1 MILFD
6 LTISQPHKIRS
17 RVAVAA
23 LIVFVLLTPYFMVST
38 DIASAQT
45 RVDELKQNISSREDD
60 IKKLESEIV
69 EYQNRLLNVGTQKKT
84 LQGALQTLDLTRA
97 KLSKDIQL
105 TQKKIERTNATIS
118 DLEKN
123 IDQQES
129 RIVRN
134 KQLIASSIMKIAQ
147 TDEGTML
154 EVLLGSED
162 LSSFFQEVD
171 DLGRV
176 QTAIRDNIQSLRQL
190 KTSLGAQRDAFR
202 LEQKNLVRLNSQ
214 HGDQKNIA
222 DRQKQEQANLL
233 AVTKNQEANYKKLL
247 AQKEAA
253 KKQFEREIE
262 AFEAALR
269 AEIDPDSFPRPGT
282 KVLAYPLDG
291 VFVTQ
296 RFGAGEDA
304 RRLYVSGTH
313 NGMDFRAAPGTPITS
328 AGDGIVIGAG
338 DTDKVCR
345 GASYGRWVM
354 VRHKN
359 GLSTLYAHLDL
370 IKVSEGQS
378 VQVGELLGYSGNTGY
393 STGPHLHFGLFVANA
408 VNIQDFPSKSCAKAV
423 FRIPVAAH
431 NAYLDP
437 QAYL

>member
-1 MILFD
+1 MRNCNAHEKMISLNV
-6 LTISQPHKIRS
+6 ISKWIS
-17 RVAVAA
+17 ASAIVALA
-23 LIVFVLLTPYFMVST
+23 LLPLSMV
-38 DIASAQT
+38 SAQT
-45 RVDELKQNISSREDD
+45 RVDELKQNISTREDD

-69 EYQNRLLNVGTQKKT
+69 EYHNRLQSVGTQKKT
-84 LQGALQTLDLTRA
+84 LQSALQTLDLTRA
-97 KLSKDIQL
+97 KLGKDIQL
-105 TQKKIERTNATIS
+105 TQKKIERTNTTIT
-118 DLEKN
+118 DLNKN

-129 RIVRN
+129 RIERN
-134 KQLIASSIMKIAQ
+134 KQVIASSMFKIAQ
-147 TDEGTML
+147 ADEGTLL
-154 EVLLGSED
+154 EVLLGYGN
-162 LSSFFQEVD
+162 LSSFFQEID
-171 DLGRV
+171 DLTRM
-176 QTAIRDNIQSLRQL
+176 QAAIRDNIQSLQQL
-190 KTSLGAQRDAFR
+190 KVSLGEQRNAFQV
-202 LEQKNLVRLNSQ
+202 EQKNLVRLNTQ

-222 DRQKQEQANLL
+222 DQQKKEQTNLL
-233 AVTKNQEANYKKLL
+233 AVTKNQESNYKKLL

-253 KKQFEREIE
+253 KKQFEREVE
-262 AFEAALR
+262 DFEAALR
-269 AEIDPDSFPRPGT
+269 AEIDQNSFPKPGT

-296 RFGAGEDA
+296 YFGKSVDA
-304 RRLYVSGTH
+304 LRLYVSGTH
-313 NGMDFRAAPGTPITS
+313 NGMDFRASPGTQIKS
-328 AGDGIVIGAG
+328 AADGIVIGTG

-359 GLSTLYAHLDL
+359 GLSSLYAHLEL

-408 VNIQDFPSKSCAKAV
+408 VNIQDFPSKSCAKAI

>member
-1 MILFD
+1 
-6 LTISQPHKIRS
+6 
-17 RVAVAA
+17 
-23 LIVFVLLTPYFMVST
+23 
-38 DIASAQT
+38 
-45 RVDELKQNISSREDD
+45 
-60 IKKLESEIV
+60 
-69 EYQNRLLNVGTQKKT
+69 VGTQKKT
-84 LQGALQTLDLTRA
+84 LQSALQTLDLTRS

-105 TQKKIERTNATIS
+105 TQKKIERTNTTVL
-118 DLEKN
+118 DLSRN

-134 KQLIASSIMKIAQ
+134 RQVIAGSLFKISQA
-147 TDEGTML
+147 DEGTLL
-154 EVLLGSED
+154 EVLLSSD
-162 LSSFFQEVD
+162 DISSFFQEID
-171 DLGRV
+171 DLSRV
-176 QTAIRDNIQSLRQL
+176 QMAIRDNIQSLMQL
-190 KTSLGAQRDAFR
+190 KLSLGEQRNAFQV
-202 LEQKNLVRLNSQ
+202 EQKNLVRLNTQ

-222 DRQKQEQANLL
+222 DQQKKEQTNLL
-233 AVTKNQEANYKKLL
+233 AVTKNRESNYKKLL

-253 KKQFEREIE
+253 KKQFEREVE
-262 AFEAALR
+262 DFEAALR
-269 AEIDPDSFPRPGT
+269 AEIDPNSFPKPGT

-296 RFGAGEDA
+296 YFGKSVDA
-304 RRLYVSGTH
+304 LRLYVSGTH
-313 NGMDFRAAPGTPITS
+313 NGMDFRASPGTQIKS
-328 AGDGIVIGAG
+328 AADGIVIGTG

-359 GLSTLYAHLDL
+359 GLSSLYAHLEL

-408 VNIQDFPSKSCAKAV
+408 VNIQDFPSKSCAKAI